1 MNILALDTETQTYN
15 KGTPYDSRN
24 FLVCYSWCSES
35 LGNDAERVCDGN
47 GNWRHNLQDQLRNQH
62 PLVVGFNFKF
72 DYHHLAKEGVDLSHS
87 DIWDV
92 QLAEFILSN
101 QTHKFPSLNETCE
114 RYGIPVK
121 LDVVKTEF
129 WDKGV
134 QTDEIPWP
142 ILREYAAHDAK
153 VTLECYHA
161 QIQLMTPAQKQLCR
175 LMCMDMHVLRDM
187 EATGVKFDEQ
197 LCDKRSQEVDDQISK
212 IKAQL
217 SAVYPSVP
225 INFNSGD
232 HLSAFLYGGIVKED
246 AKEHIGFY
254 KTGQKQGQP
263 KYKNVVVE
271 HILPRLYQPI
281 KGSELQ
287 KEGFYATDE
296 GTLKKL
302 KGKKET
308 VSLLLDLA
316 KLEKL
321 NGTYYKGLVALRE
334 KMHWPV
340 GVLHG
345 SFNQTTAATGRLSSS
360 KPNLQ
365 NFATE
370 LGEVFI
376 SRYDH

>member
-1 MNILALDTETQTYN
+1 MNILALDTETTTHN
-15 KGTPYDSRN
+15 KGNPFDSRN
-24 FLVCYSWCSES
+24 KLVCWSWADEIGAAAHQFSDGDMVEWF
-35 LGNDAERVCDGN
+35 DA
-47 GNWRHNLQDQLRNQH
+47 NLPITDLI
-62 PLVVGFNFKF
+62 VGFNFKF
-72 DYHHLAKEGVDLSHS
+72 DYHWLAKEGVDLSHS

-92 QLAEFILSN
+92 QLAEYLLFN

-121 LDVVKTEF
+121 LDIVKTEY
-129 WDKGV
+129 WDKGI

-161 QIQLMTPAQKQLCR
+161 QIKLMTPAQKQLCR
-175 LMCMDMHVLRDM
+175 LMCMDMHDLRDM
-187 EATGVKFDEQ
+187 EATGVKFDEA

-212 IKAQL
+212 IKAKL

-271 HILPRLYQPI
+271 HVLPRLYQPL

-302 KGKKET
+302 KGKKDT
-308 VSLLLDLA
+308 VALLLELA

-321 NGTYYKGLVALRE
+321 NGTYYKGLVNLRKE
-334 KMHWPV
+334 MHWPV

-345 SFNQTTAATGRLSSS
+345 SFNQTTASTGRLSSS

>member
-1 MNILALDTETQTYN
+1 MNILALDTETTTFN
-15 KGTPYDSRN
+15 KGNPFDSRN
-24 FLVCYSWCSES
+24 KLVCWSWADEIGAAAHQFSDGDMVEWF
-35 LGNDAERVCDGN
+35 DA
-47 GNWRHNLQDQLRNQH
+47 NLPITDLI
-62 PLVVGFNFKF
+62 VGFNFKF
-72 DYHHLAKEGVDLSHS
+72 DYHWLAKEGVDLSHS

-92 QLAEFILSN
+92 QLAEYLLFN

-134 QTDEIPWP
+134 QTDEIPWH
-142 ILREYAAHDAK
+142 ILRDYAAHDAK

-161 QIQLMTPAQKQLCR
+161 QIKLMTPAQKQLCR

-212 IKAQL
+212 ITAKLA
-217 SAVYPSVP
+217 SVYSKVP
-225 INFNSGD
+225 LNFSSGQ

-271 HILPRLYQPI
+271 HVLPRLYQPL

-302 KGKKET
+302 KGKKDT
-308 VSLLLDLA
+308 VALLLELA

-321 NGTYYKGLVALRE
+321 NGTYYKGLVNLRKE
-334 KMHWPV
+334 MHWPV
-340 GVLHG
+340 GILHG

-376 SRYDH
+376 SRYD

>member
-1 MNILALDTETQTYN
+1 MNILALDTETTTHN
-15 KGTPYDSRN
+15 KGNPFDSRN
-24 FLVCYSWCSES
+24 SLVCYSACDDEV
-35 LGNDAERVCDGN
+35 NDAYLWPDKY
-47 GNWRHNLQDQLRNQH
+47 LQPMVDASSLI
-62 PLVVGFNFKF
+62 VGFNFKF
-72 DYHHLAKEGVDLSHS
+72 DYHWLAKEGVDLSHS

-114 RYGIPVK
+114 RYGIAQKPE
-121 LDVVKTEF
+121 VVKTDY
-129 WDKGV
+129 WDKGI

-161 QIQLMTPAQKQLCR
+161 QIKLMTPAQKQLCR

-212 IKAQL
+212 ITAKL

-225 INFNSGD
+225 INFGSGD

-271 HILPRLYQPI
+271 HILPRLYQPL

-308 VSLLLDLA
+308 VSLLLELA

-345 SFNQTTAATGRLSSS
+345 SFNQTKAATGRLSSS

-365 NFATE
+365 NFAME
-370 LGEVFI
+370 LQDIFI
-376 SRYDH
+376 SRY